1 MAALRT
7 RMKQAVTMGAKLHKT
22 VVSHSCRIFHVP
34 NFVKSYP
41 HFSTK
46 LPKRMQVENTMAL
59 SCLASMQKGVVCHHL
74 GKKKELHSVKVLA
87 RCKPLLCEATVG

>member
-1 MAALRT
+1 
-7 RMKQAVTMGAKLHKT
+7 MGNSIAMPCNAHKLEEYHRN
-22 VVSHSCRIFHVP
+22 SSPSLWFHVP